1 MSYAL
6 GVDLGTTYTAAA
18 IQRGDRLEIVD
29 LGTRSAAIPS
39 VVYLRDD
46 GEVLTGEAASR
57 RGTTDPGRIS
67 REFKRRMGD
76 TTAILLGGV
85 PYSVDALM
93 ASMLRSVVAIAGERQ
108 GGPPEAIAVAHPAN
122 WGQYKIDLLEQA
134 VRRADLDDV
143 RFVTE
148 PQAAAIHY
156 ATLERLDPGATI
168 AVYDLG
174 GGTFDAAVLRN
185 EADGF
190 HLVGEPEGIERL
202 GGIDFDE
209 AVFRHVAG
217 ALGGALEELDPDDP
231 VALSAVTRLRDECVA
246 AKEALSG
253 DTEVSIPVILPNLQ
267 TEVRLTRAEFEAM
280 IRPALGDTLV
290 VLNRTLRSAGIGAD
304 DLHSVLLV
312 GGSSRIPLISQLVGA
327 ELGRPVALDVHP
339 KHSVALGAA
348 ALAAGVTE
356 LNAGDAAAAAAPVV
370 AAAPVADTPP
380 ESAAAPEPPAPAAPE
395 PASVPEPPVAPE
407 PTAPA
412 AAASEPAAAQPV
424 EQEPVAAPEPPPA
437 PEPPAPA
444 EEIVVAADEPSGA
457 TEELAAL
464 AAGADVAPTEQ
475 IAAPPTEQ
483 IAAPPTAQ
491 MPPPAPSGPPSG
503 GAGDGGDG
511 RRRLMIGG
519 GVAAAAI
526 AAVVIGVVAFGGGGD
541 GDENATDSTVPPATE
556 PVTDTTSAPTTE
568 APATTVAEVVATTA
582 PPDTTP
588 DTTEPP
594 ATTTTTTT
602 LPDPCAEANGDPCV
616 RLDSIAIDEGNGAIT
631 VNWTAEN
638 FTPNVADGFHAHLF
652 WNDIDS
658 IRAGTDAPAED
669 GGPGDWDAVQNTT
682 YVSGSLLTLANQPPG
697 ADSICGTVG
706 EAPNH
711 NTFDHELFHC
721 LPLREAEG

>member
-1 MSYAL
+1 MTYAL

-93 ASMLRSVVAIAGERQ
+93 ASLLRSVVAIATERQ
-108 GGPPEAIAVAHPAN
+108 GEAPSAIAVAHPAN

-156 ATLERLDPGATI
+156 ATLERLEPGATI

-185 EADGF
+185 EAAGF
-190 HLVGEPEGIERL
+190 QLIGDPEGIERL

-209 AVFRHVAG
+209 AVFRHVVG
-217 ALGGALEELDPDDP
+217 ALGGAIDELDPDDP
-231 VALSAVTRLRDECVA
+231 VALSAVTRLREECVA

-290 VLNRTLRSAGIGAD
+290 VLNRTLRSAGVTAD
-304 DLHSVLLV
+304 ELHSVLLV

-348 ALAAGVTE
+348 ALAGGVHGLDGAG
-356 LNAGDAAAAAAPVV
+356 AGAAERPAAGAAMAAAASAAP
-370 AAAPVADTPP
+370 
-380 ESAAAPEPPAPAAPE
+380 SEPPAPAAPAPDPVAPAAE
-395 PASVPEPPVAPE
+395 PVPEPAAVRSAATDPRTPIRARRRRGRRGGAIGCHRRTGSPRSDRR
-407 PTAPA
+407 TADRADAGHAHRADA
-412 AAASEPAAAQPV
+412 AAGTVGPGPDRQR
-424 EQEPVAAPEPPPA
+424 VAA
-437 PEPPAPA
+437 
-444 EEIVVAADEPSGA
+444 
-457 TEELAAL
+457 
-464 AAGADVAPTEQ
+464 
-475 IAAPPTEQ
+475 
-483 IAAPPTAQ
+483 
-491 MPPPAPSGPPSG
+491 
-503 GAGDGGDG
+503 
-511 RRRLMIGG
+511 
-519 GVAAAAI
+519 GVAA
-526 AAVVIGVVAFGGGGD
+526 GW
-541 GDENATDSTVPPATE
+541 
-556 PVTDTTSAPTTE
+556 
-568 APATTVAEVVATTA
+568 
-582 PPDTTP
+582 
-588 DTTEPP
+588 
-594 ATTTTTTT
+594 
-602 LPDPCAEANGDPCV
+602 
-616 RLDSIAIDEGNGAIT
+616 R
-631 VNWTAEN
+631 
-638 FTPNVADGFHAHLF
+638 
-652 WNDIDS
+652 
-658 IRAGTDAPAED
+658 
-669 GGPGDWDAVQNTT
+669 
-682 YVSGSLLTLANQPPG
+682 
-697 ADSICGTVG
+697 
-706 EAPNH
+706 
-711 NTFDHELFHC
+711 
-721 LPLREAEG
+721 